1 MKKIYLYI
9 AALVLILIYIYFI
22 ETLQKGTVYSS
33 FGSALGYVL
42 FGMVGANLWNA
53 IENRKKK

>member
-1 MKKIYLYI
+1 MKKIYCYI

-33 FGSALGYVL
+33 FGSAFGYVL

>member
-1 MKKIYLYI
+1 MKKIYCYI

-33 FGSALGYVL
+33 FGSAFGYIL
-42 FGMVGANLWNA
+42 FGMCGAGLWNA
-53 IENRKKK
+53 IDNRKKK

>member
-22 ETLQKGTVYSS
+22 ETLPKGTIYSS
-33 FGSALGYVL
+33 FGSALGYVML
-42 FGMVGANLWNA
+42 GWVSASLWIA
-53 IENRKKK
+53 IKNRKKK

>member
-1 MKKIYLYI
+1 MNKIYLYI

-22 ETLQKGTVYSS
+22 ETLPKGTVYSS
-33 FGSALGYVL
+33 FGPSLGYVL

>member
-1 MKKIYLYI
+1 MNKIYWYI

-22 ETLQKGTVYSS
+22 ETLPRTVYSS
-33 FGSALGYVL
+33 FGRALGYVL